1 MLKWGWT
8 IAQRDGPM
16 SLTKKEPTKIIK
28 HMYIGHTTTTILDV
42 CLSIKKKKRKPQKVN
57 NTSELRRK
65 RTLSW
70 NSFVYSR
77 VHSEPVA

>member
-28 HMYIGHTTTTILDV
+28 HMYIGHITTTILDV
-42 CLSIKKKKRKPQKVN
+42 CLSIKKKKKKTPK
-57 NTSELRRK
+57 SK
-65 RTLSW
+65 
-70 NSFVYSR
+70 
-77 VHSEPVA
+77 